1 MASPNGEVAFFVPS
15 FQCLLSPFAS
25 SLLSLARGLQVCVCV
40 FFFCR
45 YPQLFGFYHF
55 MTLIKYS
62 IFIVQKK
69 NQI

>member
-25 SLLSLARGLQVCVCV
+25 SLLSLARGLQLTSLGVCV

-45 YPQLFGFYHF
+45 VPQLFGF
-55 MTLIKYS
+55 IK
-62 IFIVQKK
+62 
-69 NQI
+69 